1 VVLRGVDRLFRPR
14 VKSET
19 ALPQL
24 SLERPE
30 DRPGAVSFWQKSYSL
45 DVGAPRPQKKT
56 GA

>member
-1 VVLRGVDRLFRPR
+1 MVLRGVDHLFRPR